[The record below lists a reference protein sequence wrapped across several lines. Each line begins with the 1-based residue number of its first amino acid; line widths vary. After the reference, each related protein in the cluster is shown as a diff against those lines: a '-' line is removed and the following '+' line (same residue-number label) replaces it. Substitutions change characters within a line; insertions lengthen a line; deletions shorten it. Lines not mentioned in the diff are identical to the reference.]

1 MWLCPGFCWWWMVS
15 SECCEL
21 IKPWWALVVLIISA
35 VLGWEDGGWHSCD
48 GRLDWINWVLL
59 GSSMKTTWL
68 LVGGLVT
75 SCDITEKL
83 LLVAHKSA
91 LTWDVIYVRLSCVW
105 EIFVT
110 GGALEDTTASVIMVV
125 LGLAFTFRLL
135 EPFGPWRAFLCL
147 ITFSLK
153 WLA

>member
-1 MWLCPGFCWWWMVS
+1 
-15 SECCEL
+15 
-21 IKPWWALVVLIISA
+21 
-35 VLGWEDGGWHSCD
+35 
-48 GRLDWINWVLL
+48 
-59 GSSMKTTWL
+59 
-68 LVGGLVT
+68 VT

-135 EPFGPWRAFLCL
+135 EPFGP
-147 ITFSLK
+147 
-153 WLA
+153 